1 MASVLSGNTRSK
13 RLLLE
18 RSPFVPYESFVP
30 FCATGTIELNLSCM
44 PKPTKSARKCG
55 LNQLPA
61 IEEGK
66 ASSSVETVSLFDQKR
81 VYGWWPVITE
91 EGDERMISVMFMCLC
106 LCLCMSVCMS
116 VCMYLCMYLCMYACL
131 SVCLS
136 VCMYVCMYVCM
147 SMSVC
152 MCPCLIRNGCTGG
165 GLLSQRRMI

>member
-106 LCLCMSVCMS
+106 LCLCLCMSVCMS

-131 SVCLS
+131 SVSLYA
-136 VCMYVCMYVCM
+136 CMYVCMCVCLCL
-147 SMSVC
+147 SVC
-152 MCPCLIRNGCTGG
+152 L
-165 GLLSQRRMI
+165 